1 MPQNPRPW
9 WQSAIGYQIWPAS
22 FKDSNSDGIGDINGV
37 LSKLDY
43 LQSLG
48 VDLIWFSPLYD
59 SPNRDM
65 GYDVSNYESIHP
77 QYGTLAD
84 MDSLI
89 KESKKRNIRIVM
101 DMVANHTSDQH
112 HWFVESCKSRTGP
125 YSDWYIW
132 RDPKYDSEG
141 NRQPPNNWR
150 TGSRY
155 GKSTWKYVAERDQY
169 YFCFGTTYQ
178 PNLNWF
184 CEELRRAVYE
194 SAMKFWLERGID
206 GFRMDLVGLYWKDP
220 TFPDAKEVYPG
231 EALQPLDGT
240 RCLNGE
246 EVHVWLKEMKERIR
260 QEFGEE
266 IVLIGELPGTDRETF
281 LRYISSDSKELEMA
295 LDTDIFIT
303 GNDWTDGLYELKRPE
318 LPLLKDAIL
327 KTQSLLD
334 DGGWPTAFLENHDF
348 ARSVSRFGPGE
359 GVYREAAA
367 KMLAL
372 MAATL
377 SGTLFIYQGEEIGM
391 TNVPPHWGRD
401 DFKDNADLEHIE
413 DIDPTKDAEAVEKSV
428 NALVTWG
435 RDNGRT
441 PVQWSDEAHAGFSDV
456 KPWIKVIDN
465 YTHINVAEQ
474 LGKPDS
480 ILSFWVKMMQMRKE
494 MSHVLVSGLFR
505 LVDRDNLSVFSYTKT
520 STDGKT
526 EMLVVLNFSS
536 KEVQAPGQTGDGSM
550 RLVCTTAAVSTETG
564 SNEATL
570 QPWEGRMYQ
579 IAPKS
584 SY

>member
-1 MPQNPRPW
+1 MPQNSKLW

-22 FKDSNSDGIGDINGV
+22 FKDSNSDGVGDINGV

-43 LQSLG
+43 LQLLG
-48 VDLIWFSPLYD
+48 VDLIWFSPVYD
-59 SPNRDM
+59 SPLRDM
-65 GYDVSNYESIHP
+65 GYDVSNYESIHA
-77 QYGTLAD
+77 QFGTLAD
-84 MDSLI
+84 MDNLI
-89 KESKKRNIRIVM
+89 REAKKRDIKIIM
-101 DMVANHTSDQH
+101 DLVANHTSDKH
-112 HWFVESCKSRTGP
+112 HWFLESCKSRSGR

-169 YFCFGTTYQ
+169 YFCFGTSYQ

-194 SAMKFWLERGID
+194 SAVKFWLDRGVD

-220 TFPDAKEVYPG
+220 SFPDAKEEYPG
-231 EALQPLDGT
+231 EKLQPLDGT

-246 EVHVWLKEMKERIR
+246 EVHFWLREMKERIVHD
-260 QEFGEE
+260 FGNEV
-266 IVLIGELPGTDRETF
+266 VLIGELPMTDRKTF
-281 LRYISSDSKELEMA
+281 LRYISPDSKELEMA

-303 GNDWTDGLYELKRPE
+303 GNDWKDGLYELKRPE
-318 LPLLKDAIL
+318 LPLLKDAVQ

-334 DGGWPTAFLENHDF
+334 DGGWPTVFLENHDF
-348 ARSVSRFGPGE
+348 ARSVCRFGPGE

-367 KMLAL
+367 RMMAL
-372 MAATL
+372 LAATL

-391 TNVPPHWGRD
+391 TNVPSYWARD
-401 DFKDNADLEHIE
+401 DFQDNADLEHIE
-413 DIDPTKDAEAVEKSV
+413 DIDATKDPAAVEKSV
-428 NALVTWG
+428 TALATWG

-441 PVQWSDEAHAGFSDV
+441 PVQWSNEMYAGFSDV
-456 KPWIKVIDN
+456 KPWIRVIDN
-465 YTHINVAEQ
+465 YTDINVAEQ

-480 ILSFWVKMMQMRKE
+480 VLSFWIRMMKVRRE
-494 MSHVLVSGLFR
+494 MSQVLMRGSFR
-505 LVDRDNLSVFSYTKT
+505 LLDRDNLSVFSYLKT
-520 STDGKT
+520 STDGET
-526 EMLVVLNFSS
+526 VMLLMFNFSS
-536 KEVQAPGQTGDGSM
+536 EEVQVPNGIGTDPM
-550 RLVCTTAAVSTETG
+550 ELVCTTAGASTNSSLGEG
-564 SNEATL
+564 HL

-579 IAPKS
+579 LTAKS
-584 SY
+584 

>member
-1 MPQNPRPW
+1 MPPDSRPW
-9 WQSAIGYQIWPAS
+9 WQTAIGYQIWPAS
-22 FKDSNSDGIGDINGV
+22 FKDSNSDGIGDLNGV

-43 LQSLG
+43 LRSLEI
-48 VDLIWFSPLYD
+48 DLIWFSPVYD

-65 GYDVSNYESIHP
+65 GYDVSDYESIHP
-77 QYGTLAD
+77 QYGTVAD
-84 MDSLI
+84 MENLI
-89 KESKKRNIRIVM
+89 KEAKKRNIKIVM
-101 DMVANHTSDQH
+101 DMVTNHSSDKH
-112 HWFVESCKSRTGP
+112 HWFLESCKSRSGP
-125 YSDWYIW
+125 YSDFYIW

-155 GKSTWKYVAERDQY
+155 GKSTWKYVEARGQY

-184 CEELRRAVYE
+184 CDDLRRAVYD
-194 SAMKFWLERGID
+194 SAVKFWLERGVD

-231 EALQPLDGT
+231 EALQPLDGS

-246 EVHVWLKEMKERIR
+246 EVHVWLKELKERIV
-260 QEFGEE
+260 QDFGEN
-266 IVLIGELPGTDRETF
+266 IVLIGELPSTDRETF
-281 LRYISSDSKELEMA
+281 LRYISPESKELEMA
-295 LDTDIFIT
+295 LDTDIFIV
-303 GNDWTDGLYELKRPE
+303 GNEWTDGLYELKKPE
-318 LPLLKDAIL
+318 LPLFKDAVL

-367 KMLAL
+367 RMLAL

-377 SGTLFIYQGEEIGM
+377 SGTFFIYQGQEIGM
-391 TNVPPHWGRD
+391 TNVPSHWGRD

-413 DIDPTKDAEAVEKSV
+413 DIDPTKDAEAVEKSID
-428 NALVTWG
+428 ALTTWG

-441 PVQWSDEAHAGFSDV
+441 PVQWSDKEHAGFSDV
-456 KPWIKVIDN
+456 KPWIRVIDN
-465 YTHINVAEQ
+465 YTHINVEEQ
-474 LGKPDS
+474 LGNPNS
-480 ILSFWVKMMQMRKE
+480 IRSFWVKMMKMRKE
-494 MSHVLVSGLFR
+494 MYDVLACGLFC
-505 LVDRDNLSVFSYTKT
+505 LVDRDNPSVFSYTKV
-520 STDGKT
+520 STDGKS

-536 KEVQAPGQTGDGSM
+536 EESLIPVPIGKDLM
-550 RLVCTTAAVSTETG
+550 HLVCTTTATLTEAG
-564 SNEATL
+564 LNEVTL
-570 QPWEGRMYQ
+570 QPWEGRLYRL
-579 IAPKS
+579 APKL
-584 SY
+584 